1 MLIEKDHPLLS
12 VVRKCNLL
20 QVSRSGLYYRPVPES
35 EDNLR
40 LMRILDEQYLNTPF
54 YGLKLLLPL
63 LVGLG
68 YKINIKRLRRL
79 MGLQGWQTLY
89 PKPRTT
95 KVDAAAYKYPYLL
108 KGLEVNRNNQV

>member
-1 MLIEKDHPLLS
+1 
-12 VVRKCNLL
+12 
-20 QVSRSGLYYRPVPES
+20 
-35 EDNLR
+35 
-40 LMRILDEQYLNTPF
+40 
-54 YGLKLLLPL
+54 LKLLLPL

-89 PKPRTT
+89 PKPLTT

-108 KGLEVNRNNQV
+108 KGLEVNRNNQVWAIDNIFIERLWRSVK